1 MWKLEREIHVNDLT
15 SLDMVSRLRSSG
27 KRITPERKLLLR
39 IIEQHAHLDAEEI
52 YRIAQRDRP
61 QIGLATVY
69 RTLTLLKNL
78 DIVRATDLGENHGHY
93 EVRSE
98 EHVHLVC
105 SICGCVTDVPV
116 PSALRTAA
124 KKEQLAVQS
133 THFEIFGT
141 CRSCS
146 DKPSAASEAK
156 RG

>member
-1 MWKLEREIHVNDLT
+1 MNDSP

-27 KRITPERKLLLR
+27 KRITPERKVLLR

-69 RTLTLLKNL
+69 RTLTLLKDL
-78 DIVRATDLGENHGHY
+78 GIVLATDLGENHGHY

-98 EHVHLVC
+98 AHVHLVC
-105 SICGCVTDVPV
+105 LICGRVTDVPV
-116 PSALRTAA
+116 PNALHEAA
-124 KKEQLAVQS
+124 RNEQFAVQR
-133 THFEIFGT
+133 THFEMFGT

-146 DKPSAASEAK
+146 NKSSATSEAK
-156 RG
+156 RGKE

>member
-1 MWKLEREIHVNDLT
+1 MNDST

-27 KRITPERKLLLR
+27 KRITRERKLLLR

-78 DIVRATDLGENHGHY
+78 DIVRSTDLGENHGHY

-105 SICGCVTDVPV
+105 SICGRVTDISVPG
-116 PSALRTAA
+116 ALRAAA
-124 KKEQLAVQS
+124 KKERFAVQY

-141 CRSCS
+141 CRSCF
-146 DKPSAASEAK
+146 DKPSTTSEAQ